1 MNDRTFEPGYIA
13 KDNNVEENPPYQ
25 LISVSEYLGFKN
37 VEVTEV
43 DETKPWKPAK
53 KVKVIKKDGEVVEID
68 ATTPFFILRNKYGKE
83 LTVSAATAGHIDSL
97 HIKGTDAGSVFNEPS
112 LEALM
117 QDVAQ
122 KINANIAT
130 EPGVSAF
137 DIEMGKN
144 MGKEGIASLTELQ
157 QSLVLT
163 REDVQKALALK
174 EEVARLNFV
183 GTKKEKETF
192 VKNHSDGKI
201 QFQLIRGDVL
211 ISVVDSPKRP
221 TTKLFI
227 VFGPAEGDNRK
238 TMYTVAPGRN
248 MPKHPN
254 PKQHMN
260 NDGLV
265 DEKTF
270 KESTDAWFNTV
281 MLIGE

>member
-1 MNDRTFEPGYIA
+1 M
-13 KDNNVEENPPYQ
+13 
-25 LISVSEYLGFKN
+25 
-37 VEVTEV
+37 
-43 DETKPWKPAK
+43 
-53 KVKVIKKDGEVVEID
+53 
-68 ATTPFFILRNKYGKE
+68 
-83 LTVSAATAGHIDSL
+83 
-97 HIKGTDAGSVFNEPS
+97 
-112 LEALM
+112 
-117 QDVAQ
+117 
-122 KINANIAT
+122 
-130 EPGVSAF
+130 
-137 DIEMGKN
+137 
-144 MGKEGIASLTELQ
+144 TELQ

-260 NDGLV
+260 NDGLF